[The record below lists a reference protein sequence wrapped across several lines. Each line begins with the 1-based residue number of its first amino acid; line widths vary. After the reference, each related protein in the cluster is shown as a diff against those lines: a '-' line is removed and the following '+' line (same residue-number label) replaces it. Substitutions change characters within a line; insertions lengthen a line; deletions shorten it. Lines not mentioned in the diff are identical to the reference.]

1 MADNITATY
10 VYMLLES
17 AQSGIVKGESL
28 DAAHPNEIQLES
40 FDFGVANPNK
50 SAGDGDWKPDF
61 PPLKVTVIP
70 SRASP
75 FLFKAACDGAL
86 FKRLTISCRK
96 TGAKKTGEANG
107 DYMQW
112 RFHNVRVVDYQLKVD
127 DDTPDETIEF
137 SYQVVEMVYIQQ
149 SATGTLDDMFQRGWM
164 VGKNKEFAE
173 LTLPYKGLGAKG

>member
-1 MADNITATY
+1 MATVAATF
-10 VYMLLES
+10 VYMFLES
-17 AQSGIVKGESL
+17 AQSGVVKGESM
-28 DAAHPNEIQLES
+28 DAMHPNEIQLLS
-40 FDFGVANPNK
+40 FDVGVANPNK

-61 PPLKVTVIP
+61 PPLKVSVIP

-75 FLFKAACDGAL
+75 FMFKAACEGTL

-96 TGAKKTGEANG
+96 SGAAKTGQANG

-112 RFHNVRVVDYQLKVD
+112 RFHNVRVVDYQHKCE
-127 DDTPDETIEF
+127 DDTPKEDVEF

-149 SATGTLDDMFQRGWM
+149 AQSGALDEMFQRGWM

-173 LTLPYKGLGAKG
+173 LTLPYKGQGAKN